1 MKSVKIVWVVLIA
14 LFIIGIATPIS
25 AQEDDDT
32 NYRVIIGSN
41 ASAISA
47 DGSQVIVNVS
57 VINNGASAT
66 RSTQVELV
74 SLSNGEVVAS
84 SPLAP
89 LSEDASQNVTLRFP
103 VETYPANSEQIFW
116 VRVGI
121 DDIEAS
127 NSSTV
132 FDNQVPVTIIIPDYE
147 ADSAPVTTTNQQTTT
162 SETPA
167 SANDTSEE
175 SNIITIPFIDVELDT
190 SNRDDML
197 LAAGILACI
206 VVILWLIV
214 TILRVMFR
222 RNPAFGNVQPPYATV
237 PPMDP
242 NSPSGRR
249 QLWQP
254 HAQHNLVPE
263 HCAEGQLYARKV
275 LLGMDG
281 YHLSGWRIKAL
292 RMTQYDMYGRVS
304 RSEILGSS
312 SDIKRLNRV
321 AKKADQWEHSKIAK
335 RIRPVA
341 KRLAKRINKKI
352 YKRSASLPI
361 ALDLRLQ
368 GTHGE
373 VRIMFELYQCRL
385 GRIHQIDNWEPDMV
399 MSGRFMHE
407 SYTFTLNG
415 QHGNE
420 TVKMFRKRLPHDIV
434 DVLTNMLMPTEVTT
448 APPITNTAS
457 RPVPVTP
464 APDTMSSTQP
474 VPSHSNTADTA
485 ERPSG

>member
-1 MKSVKIVWVVLIA
+1 MKTFRAVWIIIIA
-14 LFIIGIATPIS
+14 LFIIVIATPIS
-25 AQEDDDT
+25 AQTQADAPD
-32 NYRVIIGSN
+32 YRITIGSN
-41 ASAISA
+41 AWAVSA
-47 DGSQVIVNVS
+47 DGTQIVINVS
-57 VINNGASAT
+57 ILNHGGSAT
-66 RSTQVELV
+66 QSTQVELV
-74 SLSNGEVVAS
+74 NLSNGDVVAS
-84 SPLAP
+84 SPLVP
-89 LSEDASQNVTLRFP
+89 LNADASQNVSLSFP
-103 VETYPANSEQIFW
+103 IETYPANSEQIFW

-127 NSSTV
+127 DSRTI
-132 FDNQVPVTIIIPDYE
+132 FDNQVAVPIRIPDYE
-147 ADSAPVTTTNQQTTT
+147 VESAPVTTTNQQTDPSGT
-162 SETPA
+162 A
-167 SANDTSEE
+167 GGVNDS
-175 SNIITIPFIDVELDT
+175 SIITIPLIDVEFDP
-190 SNRDDML
+190 SNRNDVL
-197 LAAGILACI
+197 LAIAILACS
-206 VVILWLIV
+206 VVILWLIF
-214 TILRVMFR
+214 TIFRVLFKR
-222 RNPAFGNVQPPYATV
+222 HPAFGNMQPPYATV

-263 HCAEGQLYARKV
+263 RCAEGQYHARKV

-304 RSEILGSS
+304 RSEVLGASN
-312 SDIKRLNRV
+312 DIRRLNRI
-321 AKKADQWEHSKIAK
+321 AKRADKWEHKKIAR

-373 VRIMFELYQCRL
+373 VRIMFELYQCQM
-385 GRIHQIDNWEPDMV
+385 GRIHQVDNWEPDMV
-399 MSGRFMHE
+399 MSGRYMYE

-415 QHGNE
+415 QSGDE
-420 TVKMFRKRLPHDIV
+420 TVKMFRKRLPLDIV
-434 DVLTNMLMPTEVTT
+434 DVLTNMLMPAAVTS

-464 APDTMSSTQP
+464 APDTLSSTQP
-474 VPSHSNTADTA
+474 VQTNINTADTA
-485 ERPSG
+485 ERPQG